1 MATVHWHIR
10 RTLRFP
16 PIVLLALVLSL
27 GGCGEDAPEAPPQDP
42 VVTDSAGVTQT
53 VFPAGL
59 PREGARL
66 TEPEILIG
74 ENEEA
79 PGHQLHFTAGPVEL
93 SDGRL
98 VLVDPRSGEVR
109 LFDTDG
115 VLQTRAGGLGQ
126 GPGEFQAAGRPTR
139 TAGDSI
145 GVADLRQSL
154 LLFGPDGSF
163 GRRITPSPQADDA
176 PTPQIEGLLENR
188 RLVTVMRSRAD
199 GDGSGGLIQ
208 DTVRVAL
215 FDPEGAPFAVLGEFP
230 ARERLAE
237 EPMIEGAI
245 LRGAVAFPRPV
256 RVSAVGSAV
265 AVGLTDRFEV
275 RYFDEDGTL
284 ERTIR
289 VEGHTTPVT
298 DQVIETFLDHQTG
311 VMQVQSGTGET
322 RPLTES
328 EGRAYRELVESLPRV
343 PSLPHFDRLLLGA
356 SGGVWIRD
364 YVPPY
369 EEAEW
374 IPWWEFSPRGEL
386 LRTVELPARFHP
398 RLAADDYLLGILP
411 DELEVQRVVRYEL
424 PERSGR

>member
-10 RTLRFP
+10 RTLQLP
-16 PIVLLALVLSL
+16 SILLLALVLAL
-27 GGCGEDAPEAPPQDP
+27 GGCGEDAPDAPPQEA

-79 PGHQLHFTAGPVEL
+79 PGHQLHAAAGPVEL

-109 LFDTDG
+109 LFDADG
-115 VLQTRAGGLGQ
+115 VLQTRAGGLGE
-126 GPGEFQAAGRPTR
+126 GPGEFRAAGPPIR

-145 GVADLRQSL
+145 GVPDLGMSL

-163 GRRITPSPQADDA
+163 GRRITPSPQADEA
-176 PTPQIEGLLENR
+176 PTPQIVGLLDNR
-188 RLVTVMRSRAD
+188 RLVTVMRARAD
-199 GDGSGGLIQ
+199 EGPDGLIR

-215 FDPEGAPFAVLGEFP
+215 FDSEGAPLTVLGEFEG
-230 ARERLAE
+230 RERLAE
-237 EPMIEGAI
+237 APILEGAI

-275 RYFDEDGTL
+275 RYFDADGTL

-298 DQVIETFLDHQTG
+298 DEVMETFLDHQTG

-322 RPLTES
+322 RPLTEP

-356 SGGVWIRD
+356 SGGVWMRD

-374 IPWWEFSPRGEL
+374 TLWWEFSPRGEL
-386 LRTVELPARFHP
+386 LRTVELPAGFHL

-411 DELEVQRVVRYEL
+411 DELEVQRVVR
-424 PERSGR
+424 